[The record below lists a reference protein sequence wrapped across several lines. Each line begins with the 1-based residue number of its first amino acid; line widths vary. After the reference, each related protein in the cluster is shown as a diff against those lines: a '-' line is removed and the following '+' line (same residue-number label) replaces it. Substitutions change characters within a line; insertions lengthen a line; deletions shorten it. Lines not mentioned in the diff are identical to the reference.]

1 MSSLEK
7 AISIAA
13 QAHDGQRDK
22 AGAPYILHPLRVM
35 MKMTTESERIT
46 AVLHDVIEDT
56 GWAIER
62 LVQEGFDPAILAA
75 VDCLTKREGEGYE
88 AFIQRVQLNPL
99 AVKVKIADLEDNMD
113 GSRLKEVT
121 AADEKRI
128 EKYRNALQELVN
140 HRC

>member
-46 AVLHDVIEDT
+46 AVLHDLIEDT
-56 GWAIER
+56 DWTIER

-75 VDCLTKREGEGYE
+75 VDCLTKREGEEYE

-99 AVKVKIADLEDNMD
+99 AVKVKIADLEDNMV

-121 AADEKRI
+121 DAETKRLK
-128 EKYRNALQELVN
+128 KYELALQMLS
-140 HRC
+140 RPYG

>member
-46 AVLHDVIEDT
+46 AVLHDLIEDT
-56 GWAIER
+56 DWTIDAPGPR
-62 LVQEGFDPAILAA
+62 GF
-75 VDCLTKREGEGYE
+75 
-88 AFIQRVQLNPL
+88 
-99 AVKVKIADLEDNMD
+99 
-113 GSRLKEVT
+113 
-121 AADEKRI
+121 
-128 EKYRNALQELVN
+128 
-140 HRC
+140 